1 MSRKTEVSSA
11 VAATAMFL
19 TFLGATDSGASA
31 QELNPG
37 PVEAA
42 VPADTPLFPDLTR
55 TDVSNADK
63 VAFVSRD
70 VIQPLTGAARD
81 GAETSIP
88 AGAASLDE
96 LVSVLPRPGALS
108 REMECLAGAI
118 YFEARGEPLSG
129 QLAVG
134 RVIVDRTES
143 RRFPTSYCGVVYQPA
158 QFSFVRGGRM
168 PPINQASR
176 AWQEARAIAVIA
188 DRDLWESPAKGALF
202 FHAAHVKPGWKLQRV
217 AQINTHVF
225 YR

>member
-1 MSRKTEVSSA
+1 MSRKTEISSA

-31 QELNPG
+31 QELAPG

-42 VPADTPLFPDLTR
+42 TAAANSLFPDLAG
-55 TDVSNADK
+55 TDLSTADK
-63 VAFVSRD
+63 MAIVAGEATQSM
-70 VIQPLTGAARD
+70 PGGATSLT
-81 GAETSIP
+81 
-88 AGAASLDE
+88 E
-96 LVSVLPRPGALS
+96 LVRAIPQPGALS

-134 RVIVDRTES
+134 RVIVDRTQS
-143 RRFPTSYCGVVYQPA
+143 RRFPTSYCGVVYQPS

-168 PPINQASR
+168 PVINQTSR
-176 AWQEARAIAVIA
+176 AWQDARAIAMIA

-202 FHAAHVKPGWKLQRV
+202 FHSARVKPGWKLQRV
-217 AQINTHVF
+217 AQVSTHVF

>member
-1 MSRKTEVSSA
+1 
-11 VAATAMFL
+11 
-19 TFLGATDSGASA
+19 
-31 QELNPG
+31 
-37 PVEAA
+37 
-42 VPADTPLFPDLTR
+42 
-55 TDVSNADK
+55 
-63 VAFVSRD
+63 
-70 VIQPLTGAARD
+70 
-81 GAETSIP
+81 
-88 AGAASLDE
+88 
-96 LVSVLPRPGALS
+96 
-108 REMECLAGAI
+108 MECLAGAI